1 MHNNWKTVKI
11 RDIATLVTSGSRGWA
26 AFYADEGAKFI
37 RMTNLPRHGINMKLD
52 DMKYVKLPANNSEGS
67 RTRLQEGDVLIS
79 ITAELGK
86 IGYVPADLG
95 EAYINQHVALVRLDR
110 TKVMPKMAA
119 YILSTTRVR
128 NALNRRN
135 DSGAKAGLNLPTI
148 QNFQIAIPDIKAQ
161 QRIVSILDTWTN
173 FVEALSKEITYKQT
187 LKDALAQEL
196 LSGKRRLTGESSEWK
211 DISLDE
217 LVKNGSITLGRGNV
231 ISKKDMEM
239 FPGEYP
245 IYSSSVKNDGL
256 FGRYGKYMFD
266 EELISWSVD
275 GGGHFFYRPKSR
287 FSVTNVSGW
296 MRINDKDICCQFLAL
311 QLQTLHKRMLFDY
324 QFKAH
329 PSVIRGLYTLSLP
342 PIEEQESIAKIISVA
357 NHEIE
362 LLKQKRAIIEN
373 QYKYL
378 LANLATGTMNSEIN
392 NYREEPQYA

>member
-1 MHNNWKTVKI
+1 
-11 RDIATLVTSGSRGWA
+11 
-26 AFYADEGAKFI
+26 
-37 RMTNLPRHGINMKLD
+37 
-52 DMKYVKLPANNSEGS
+52 
-67 RTRLQEGDVLIS
+67 
-79 ITAELGK
+79 
-86 IGYVPADLG
+86 
-95 EAYINQHVALVRLDR
+95 
-110 TKVMPKMAA
+110 
-119 YILSTTRVR
+119 VR